1 MSVKSLNLSVRAAF
15 PDFSLDVE
23 ETIELQGIHALF
35 GPSGGGKSTL
45 LRIIAGLEESAEG
58 AVSFNGSAWQDRT
71 GGVFQPAHKRPV
83 GMVFQDTRLFTHLN
97 VEGNLR
103 FALKRAPDN
112 GRPISY
118 DQVLS
123 VLDLEPLLKRNTSS
137 LSGGERQRVA
147 LGRTL
152 LSQPELLL
160 LDEPMSALDVRRK
173 GELIPFIEKVPEAF
187 NLPMIFVSHAVD
199 EVVRLADDAIILRD
213 GKVAGRG
220 PLPDIFQGSE
230 MHGLTGNFEAG
241 AVVEAKVVRQ
251 DTEYQLTL
259 METGGQELQMPM
271 VASLSVGDEV
281 RLRIRARDVS
291 VAIKRPEGLSTRNC
305 LGAKISELSVEHDTA
320 FAEVTAR
327 LGDQAIRARITRQAV
342 DDLRLEI
349 GKDVFLLMKSV
360 SFDRRVL
367 ISSKS

>member
-1 MSVKSLNLSVRAAF
+1 MSVKSLKIQVRAAF
-15 PDFSLDVE
+15 PDFTLGID
-23 ETIELQGIHALF
+23 ETFELQGIHALF
-35 GPSGGGKSTL
+35 GPSGSGKSTL
-45 LRIIAGLEESAEG
+45 LRIIAGPEEAAEG
-58 AVSFNGSAWQDRT
+58 VVSFNGSVWQDSARQ
-71 GGVFQPAHKRPV
+71 VFEPAFKRPV
-83 GMVFQDTRLFTHLN
+83 GFVFQDTRLFTHLN

-103 FALKRAPDN
+103 YALKRAPDN
-112 GRPISY
+112 GQPISY
-118 DQVLS
+118 EQVLK
-123 VLDLEPLLKRNTSS
+123 VLDLSPLLKRNPAS

-173 GELIPFIEKVPEAF
+173 GELIPFIERVPEAF
-187 NLPMIFVSHAVD
+187 GLPMIFVSHAVD

-213 GKVAGRG
+213 GEVVGRG
-220 PLPDIFQGSE
+220 PLPDIFQGPD

-241 AVVEAKVVRQ
+241 AVVDARVIRQ
-251 DTEYQLTL
+251 DANYQLTM

-271 VASLSVGDEV
+271 VASLSAGDEV

-291 VAIKRPEGLSTRNC
+291 VAVKKPEGLSTRNC
-305 LGAKISELSVEHDTA
+305 LSATITELSVEPDTA

-327 LGDQAIRARITRQAV
+327 FGDQAIRARITRQAA
-342 DDLRLEI
+342 DELGLEL
-349 GKDVFLLMKSV
+349 GKNVYLLMKSV

-367 ISSKS
+367 ISSRT